1 MNLNNVLIQF
11 SAEAL
16 ELSVHFPPFSPL
28 LFITTGNTHWVLC
41 ALTSC
46 QLLVEVEDAKIICRL
61 WGIFIKKQS
70 VLELKPW
77 IFCILR

>member
-16 ELSVHFPPFSPL
+16 ELSVHFPPFLSM
-28 LFITTGNTHWVLC
+28 LFITTGSTQWVLC

-46 QLLVEVEDAKIICRL
+46 QLLVEVEDAKIICSV
-61 WGIFIKKQS
+61 WGIFIKNQS
-70 VLELKPW
+70 VLEFKPC
-77 IFCILR
+77 IFCIVK